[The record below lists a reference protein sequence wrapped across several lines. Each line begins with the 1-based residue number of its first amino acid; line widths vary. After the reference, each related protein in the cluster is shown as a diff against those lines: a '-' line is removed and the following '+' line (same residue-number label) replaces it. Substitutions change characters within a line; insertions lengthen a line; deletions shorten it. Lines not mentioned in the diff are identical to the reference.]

1 MKKYIIGSAAV
12 LEILVGV
19 ISLERIPAGY
29 VGVVYSPTNGVEKE
43 VWTQGFDG
51 VTNLT
56 IMDSTN
62 TMKVLK

>member
-43 VWTQGFDG
+43 V
-51 VTNLT
+51 
-56 IMDSTN
+56 
-62 TMKVLK
+62 